1 MDFKVLAA
9 IGVLLFALINPDLSS
24 LGGKNVVN
32 EELVSR
38 PTAVIID
45 KYKTDLNAIADIV
58 AADKNKS
65 SSDKKL
71 VAMHFHFLGTS
82 TIANPVLVKS
92 TSDVLTVNKETG
104 AAIFKHLNVP
114 STPGLNTA
122 VDSLLMKV
130 GGDQAI
136 ALEDSKRK
144 EFIEVLNGISY
155 VTLNGPL

>member
-1 MDFKVLAA
+1 MDLKVLAA
-9 IGVLLFALINPDLSS
+9 VGILVFALFNPDFS

-32 EELVSR
+32 NEELVSK
-38 PTAVIID
+38 PAAVIID
-45 KYKTDLNAIADIV
+45 KYKTDLNSIADII
-58 AADKNKS
+58 AADSNKS
-65 SSDKKL
+65 ASDKKL
-71 VAMHFHFLGTS
+71 VAMHFHYLGAS
-82 TIANPVLVKS
+82 TIANPTLVKS

-104 AAIFKHLNVP
+104 AAIFTHLKVP

-144 EFIEVLNGISY
+144 EFIDVLNGISY
-155 VTLNGPL
+155 VTLNGRL